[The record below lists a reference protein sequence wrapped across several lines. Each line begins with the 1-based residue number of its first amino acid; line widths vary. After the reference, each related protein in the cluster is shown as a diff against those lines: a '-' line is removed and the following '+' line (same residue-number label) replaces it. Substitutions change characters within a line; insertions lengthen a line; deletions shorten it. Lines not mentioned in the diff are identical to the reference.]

1 MEIEMPTTIYDA
13 SQITK
18 RRMNKVQSAD
28 FTNRIQNSSNPS
40 SGYATRLGIY
50 DQSIINTVKVG
61 TMKEFRKQDGGCL
74 AVSNGCPCN
83 PLPED
88 GSVCCRTN

>member
-28 FTNRIQNSSNPS
+28 FTNRIQNSSAPS
-40 SGYATRLGIY
+40 SGYSSRLGVY

-74 AVSNGCPCN
+74 AVNNGCPCN
-83 PLPED
+83 RLPDD
-88 GSVCCRTN
+88 GSVCCGTN

>member
-28 FTNRIQNSSNPS
+28 FTNRIQNSVNPS

-50 DQSIINTVKVG
+50 DQSVINTVKVG

-74 AVSNGCPCN
+74 AVNNGCPCN

-88 GSVCCRTN
+88 GSECCGTN